1 MQASGQESHQQS
13 YLAVNS
19 VRCDDDEGV
28 KNIHGNSGM
37 NATGVTKHS
46 LMGFKNCSKGGN
58 ACFVLYIWSRI
69 QASA

>member
-19 VRCDDDEGV
+19 VRCDDDEEV

-37 NATGVTKHS
+37 NAMGVTKHS
-46 LMGFKNCSKGGN
+46 LMGFNNCSKGGN
-58 ACFVLYIWSRI
+58 ACLVLYI
-69 QASA
+69 